1 MAFQTPFLF
10 YEYKTEKLGFF
21 KIDHARRQKINGS
34 RLYLKTTC
42 VRQLGVN
49 DSWVMSHD
57 SILKTS
63 IYDSMILYWMRG
75 RIIIVALYSDW
86 K

>member
-10 YEYKTEKLGFF
+10 YEYKTEILCF

-34 RLYLKTTC
+34 RIFLKTTC
-42 VRQLGVN
+42 VRELGVN
-49 DSWVMSHD
+49 DSWLNA

-63 IYDSMILYWMRG
+63 IYDSMILYWMYG
-75 RIIIVALYSDW
+75 RYIIMVALYSDW
-86 K
+86 N

>member
-1 MAFQTPFLF
+1 M
-10 YEYKTEKLGFF
+10 FF
-21 KIDHARRQKINGS
+21 KIDHARPQKINGS
-34 RLYLKTTC
+34 CLFLKTTC
-42 VRQLGVN
+42 VRELGVN
-49 DSWVMSHD
+49 DSWLND

-75 RIIIVALYSDW
+75 RIIIAALYSDW